1 MMLIQSEQEI
11 IKSAIEV
18 LINLGYKEINI
29 PIESL
34 SNNLILS
41 EVLEDQIQK
50 INSYEYNGQRCQFS
64 KENVKKA
71 VEDINI
77 ELTSGLISTNEK
89 IYDLLTIGKSYQ
101 ETMIDGSKRFY
112 DIKYIDF
119 CNPENNVF
127 NIVQQFS
134 VKGTNEKYMRFDI
147 VLFINGIP
155 IAIIECKSPEEKLE
169 QGISQMIMSQK
180 VEQLFKFIQI
190 IMVTNSED
198 CKYATCGTALPL
210 WSTWNEQE
218 NNWVNTKLAQV
229 AQNRKITFQDRAIVS
244 LFSPERILDIIKNYI
259 IFENGKKKIC
269 RYQQYFTVKSI
280 LKRINEFDSR
290 GKRKGGVVWHTQGS
304 GKSMTMAY
312 TVKQILEQVNSKDA
326 KVVLVTDRVDLDSQI
341 HKIFNKIGIQAIRAS
356 TGQNLVQLI
365 QNENVKIITTVI
377 NKFEAAIKSDL
388 SIESKNIFILI
399 DEAHRTQYGEIN
411 RKMQNVFKNATYISF
426 TGTPL
431 MQKDKDTFKKF
442 GDLIMPTYTI
452 NKAIEDKVIVPLI
465 YESKIPQLPIENINK
480 INPIYD
486 EMAYNSCERIHAIAL
501 NINEHYMKNFKGT
514 GFNAMLACGSISQA
528 INYYKELK
536 NIGDLE
542 VAIIVSLLD
551 KDEDEIHQI
560 KDERK
565 NNLENFYSNLVKE
578 YKNVKDYEDITK
590 YKFIKGD
597 IDILIVVDKLLT
609 GFDAPKASVLY
620 IDKSLKGHNLLQ
632 AIARVN
638 RVYEGKDYGYIID
651 YRGLLGELNKALTM
665 YNEVDLDHFSEED
678 LKQTIYYIDL
688 KIQKLQESYKKLL
701 DIFKYIN
708 NKQNI
713 EEYEI
718 LLENK
723 EIRNNF
729 YDEFYQ
735 FASLFNIILSSKNG
749 TDKVGKEIIEKYKK
763 ALKFYQN
770 LRKEIKIRY
779 SDDIDHKE
787 YEIKLQKMLD
797 THINAKGELKI
808 EELADITDK
817 VKLEKEYQIM
827 TTSRAKADLIRTRIV
842 KTINEKNEKSQYY
855 DKFIKRIE
863 EIMEKY
869 TNKDISDDEY
879 LKEILKLKE
888 EFILGDAKGTYPK
901 NIKSEEEKAIYGV
914 IYNIIQ
920 SKLNQNCTIEEIGKI
935 AINIKES
942 IQKRIKRD
950 WKSNEEVQNSIK
962 MFIDEEIYIYIKE
975 KNIELSFDEIDIII
989 EAILKVAMRIYKE

>member
-1 MMLIQSEQEI
+1 MLIQSEQEI

-18 LINLGYKEINI
+18 LKKLGYKEIET
-29 PIESL
+29 PIEPL
-34 SNNLILS
+34 SNNVILS
-41 EVLEDQIQK
+41 DILENQIQK
-50 INSYEYNGQRCQFS
+50 INSYEYNGQRYQFS
-64 KENVKKA
+64 KENIKKA
-71 VEDINI
+71 IEDINI

-119 CNPENNVF
+119 YNPENNVF
-127 NIVQQFS
+127 NIVEQFS
-134 VKGTNEKYMRFDI
+134 VKGTSTKYMKFDI

-155 IAIIECKSPEEKLE
+155 IALIECKLPNEKLE
-169 QGISQMIMSQK
+169 QGIYQMIMSQK
-180 VEQLFKFIQI
+180 IEQLYKFIQI
-190 IMVTNSED
+190 IMVTNNKY
-198 CKYATCGTALPL
+198 CKYGTCGTETPL
-210 WSTWNEQE
+210 WSSWNEQE
-218 NNWVNTKLAQV
+218 SNWASAKLAQV
-229 AQNRKITFQDRAIVS
+229 VQNREITLQDRAIVS

-280 LKRINEFDSR
+280 LKRINEFDSK

-312 TVKQILEQVNSKDA
+312 AVKQILEQVNSKDA
-326 KVVLVTDRVDLDSQI
+326 KIVVVTDRIDLDSQI
-341 HKIFNKIGIQAIRAS
+341 HKIFNKIGIQAVRAS
-356 TGQNLVQLI
+356 TGQNLVELL
-365 QNENVKIITTVI
+365 QNVNVKVITTVI
-377 NKFEAAIKSDL
+377 NKFEAAVKTNL
-388 SIESKNIFILI
+388 RVESKDIVILI
-399 DEAHRTQYGEIN
+399 DEAHRSQYGEIN
-411 RKMQNVFKNATYISF
+411 RKMQDVFKNATYISF

-442 GDLIMPTYTI
+442 GDLITPTYTI

-480 INPIYD
+480 INPIYN
-486 EMAYNSCERIHAIAL
+486 EMICNSCERIHAIAVD
-501 NINEHYMKNFKGT
+501 INEHYMKNFKGT
-514 GFNAMLACGSISQA
+514 GFNAILACGSISQA

-551 KDEDEIHQI
+551 KDEEEIYQR

-565 NNLENFYSNLVKE
+565 SNLENFYSNLVKE
-578 YKNVKDYEDITK
+578 YKNVREYEDITK

-638 RVYEGKDYGYIID
+638 RVYEGKEYGYIID
-651 YRGLLGELNKALTM
+651 YRGLLGELNKALTL
-665 YNEVDLDHFSEED
+665 YNEVDLDYFSEED

-688 KIQKLQESYKKLL
+688 KIQKLQEAYKKLL

-718 LLENK
+718 LLENE
-723 EIRNNF
+723 EIRNSF
-729 YDEFYQ
+729 YNKFYQ
-735 FASLFNIILSSKNG
+735 FASLFNIILSSKSA
-749 TDKVGKEIIEKYKK
+749 TDKIGKKVIEEYKK
-763 ALKFYQN
+763 ELKFYQI
-770 LRKEIKIRY
+770 LRKYIKIRY

-797 THINAKGELKI
+797 AHMNTKGKLKI

-817 VKLEKEYQIM
+817 VKFEEEYQIM
-827 TTSRAKADLIRTRIV
+827 TTSRGKADLIRTRII
-842 KTINEKNEKSQYY
+842 KTINEKNEKSQYC
-855 DKFIKRIE
+855 DKFTKRIE
-863 EIMEKY
+863 EIMRKY
-869 TNKDISDDEY
+869 INKDILDDEY
-879 LKEILKLKE
+879 LKEMLKLKE
-888 EFILGDAKGTYPK
+888 EFILGDAKAIYPK
-901 NIKSEEEKAIYGV
+901 NIKSEEEKAIYGA
-914 IYNIIQ
+914 IYSIIR
-920 SKLNQNCTIEEIGKI
+920 SKLNQNCTIEEIGEI
-935 AINIKES
+935 SINIKEE

-950 WKSNEEVQNSIK
+950 WQSNEEVKNLIR
-962 MFIDEEIYIYIKE
+962 MYIDEEIYMYIRE
-975 KNIELSFDEIDIII
+975 KNIELSFSEIDIII
-989 EAILKVAMRIYKE
+989 EAILKVAIRIYKK